1 MQNDRLLTATASV
14 VFAILVPL
22 IVLPSPA
29 QDMQADLLA
38 TGRLPTETPAG
49 ADYAGSEECLRCH
62 ARQAGWR
69 NTAMSRALE
78 RPHES
83 AVLQANPT
91 LTLEQAPY
99 RYQIARRDG
108 RWLYTVTD
116 GESTISL
123 PIQWSM
129 GRGKAGQ
136 TYIVEYQG
144 AFYESRVSYYLRL
157 ERLDLTLGAQPG
169 TPASLVEAMGRK
181 MNDESVG
188 RCFGC
193 HSTGAV
199 RASELTLDRLIPG
212 ITCEGCHGPGRA
224 HIAAIAGG
232 QLDDIRMDRFTR
244 FTAEQEADFCGSCHR
259 TWAQVILM
267 NVQGPASVRF
277 HAYRLVNSACYDTE
291 DARIRCTA
299 CHDPHDN
306 PRQDAAFYDAK
317 CLACHR
323 SGAAGSAQQGRH
335 AKACPT
341 ATEKCSSCHMPKVE
355 LPGGNSAF
363 SDHHIRIARPGDPF
377 PN

>member
-1 MQNDRLLTATASV
+1 MQSDRWLRASSLVVSVILAVLLA
-14 VFAILVPL
+14 P
-22 IVLPSPA
+22 PWPA

-38 TGRLPTETPAG
+38 TGRLPTETPSG
-49 ADYAGSEECLRCH
+49 ADYAGSDECLRCH
-62 ARQAGWR
+62 AQQAVWR
-69 NTAMSRALE
+69 TTAMSRALE

-83 AVLQANPT
+83 AVLQANPA
-91 LTLEQAPY
+91 LVFEQAPY
-99 RYQIARRDG
+99 RHEIAQRDG

-116 GESTISL
+116 GANTISL

-157 ERLDLTLGAQPG
+157 ERLDLTPGAEPG
-169 TPASLVEAMGRK
+169 RPGSLVEAIGRR
-181 MNDESVG
+181 MSEESVG

-199 RASELTLDRLIPG
+199 RQAELTLDRLIPG

-224 HIAAIAGG
+224 HIAAISGG
-232 QLDDIRMDRFTR
+232 QLDDIRMERFTR

-277 HAYRLVNSACYDTE
+277 HGYRLVNSACYDTE
-291 DARIRCTA
+291 DARIRCSA

-323 SGAAGSAQQGRH
+323 SRSAGSPVEGRH
-335 AKACPT
+335 AAACPV
-341 ATEKCSSCHMPKVE
+341 AVE
-355 LPGGNSAF
+355 N
-363 SDHHIRIARPGDPF
+363 
-377 PN
+377 